1 MYRLWN
7 GDMYMWRDD
16 LENELDKE
24 IQLNLE
30 KERLKEVLNQINTR
44 MMECIS
50 FRKKVINYILDLRKK
65 NLDQYEDDEDKIV
78 EYFDHEVYTKEE
90 QFRLVNKSIKELTV
104 LKDSPYFGKVIFED
118 KFGGEKIYIGRFGM
132 SSRED
137 YEPIIVDWRSP
148 VCSLFYS
155 GSLGQTSYSSPMGE
169 IKADILSKRQFII
182 KKSNLVGM
190 FDSNMDVKDEIL
202 QMVLSKNA
210 GKKLKDIV
218 MTIQKE
224 QDDLIRQPREGVVV
238 VNGIAGSG
246 KTTIALHRV
255 AYLLYNYRKL
265 LQRKV
270 LILGPNSIFID
281 YISLVLPSLGEEEVT
296 QLTFGQFAKSILN
309 LPDVMTLRE
318 YMENILNGDKE
329 FIQEIIYKNSLRYVS
344 DVDKLIV
351 RIEENCF
358 AAEDVFFYDK
368 VIVAKEEAEKML
380 GYYFKDM
387 PLFKRA
393 IRLKKVIY
401 SRIKDERNIIVRAIR
416 KKYRDK
422 IENMTEEELNLHGT
436 NLEYR
441 ERNEIEEVIKEVIRI
456 KKYKLKWLEKP
467 DVISMY
473 NTFNNN
479 RKLIYDDLAAIL
491 YLKIKLDGSRYKDR
505 VKHIVIDEAQDYSP
519 LQFKVIKE
527 LTHCSSFTIVGDV
540 NQRIIPSDEIPAM
553 MDLNNIFSDLK
564 VKNFSLSR
572 SYRSTN
578 EITNYANQYLKKG
591 EIIPLIREG
600 EKVIEEQ
607 VYNLKELVDK
617 ILKDIEKLKEKSYES
632 IAVICRDLKDT
643 VTLGNLIK
651 KRAYIKVISGEDM
664 IYSSGE
670 VILPSYF
677 AKGLE
682 FDAVIMIDTFYCR
695 DEDENTLKYIMA
707 TRALHELHVYRIFSV
722 TG

>member
-1 MYRLWN
+1 
-7 GDMYMWRDD
+7 MWRDD

-505 VKHIVIDEAQDYSP
+505 VKHIVVDEAQDYSP

-695 DEDENTLKYIMA
+695 DEDENTLKYIMV

>member
-1 MYRLWN
+1 
-7 GDMYMWRDD
+7 MWRDD

-329 FIQEIIYKNSLRYVS
+329 FIQEIIYKNSLRYVG

-351 RIEENCF
+351 RIEENYF
-358 AAEDVFFYDK
+358 AAENVFFYDK

-380 GYYFKDM
+380 ECYFKDM

-393 IRLKKVIY
+393 VRLKKVIY
-401 SRIKDERNIIVRAIR
+401 SRIKDERNIIVRVIR

-578 EITNYANQYLKKG
+578 EITNYANRYLKKG

-695 DEDENTLKYIMA
+695 DEDENTLKYIMV